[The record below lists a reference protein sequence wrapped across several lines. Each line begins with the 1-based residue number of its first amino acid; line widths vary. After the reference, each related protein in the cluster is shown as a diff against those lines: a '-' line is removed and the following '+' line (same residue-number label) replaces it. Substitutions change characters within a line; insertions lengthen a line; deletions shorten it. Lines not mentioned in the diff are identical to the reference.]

1 MSELNQHINKYTESD
16 IRNYLSGNL
25 SSDQMHAIEQAA
37 LDDPFLADAIEGMQ
51 EATDTYGPELVH
63 ENLVTARKKLEERV
77 QERRPGAVIPIFWKR
92 AAIAAV
98 VIIVAGTWL
107 YTSSRNSTEQKEI
120 LAIDQ
125 KKEESAAPNDTSNSP
140 QIEAATS
147 KAPDNTDTFSL
158 KKASTGT
165 PEVSKDQNATFADS
179 KLSDQRVGESKNELR
194 EKSPSKEIA
203 AAPKAPIT
211 SASTESKSIESERV
225 KKEESNNDDT
235 DFDKELT
242 DPDKKSAPARSQA
255 LVGKPAEY
263 INIKIVDSNN
273 FPIANASVTD
283 LEKKRTYLTDQNGY
297 LKLPKSDTVVDASI
311 ASVGYQSKQ
320 LQLKSDVEL
329 NKIQLSPAP
338 NLSEVVV
345 VGYGNQNAK
354 RKEKFNLNRRAPKV
368 MVQDAEPVIGWVE
381 YNKYLDSAKSTI
393 NAPVSGDVVISFLVN
408 KSGESSSYKIEQSV
422 SDQQDQAA
430 LNIVKTGSAWRL
442 LKGKKQR
449 VYVIIRF

>member
-51 EATDTYGPELVH
+51 EASDTYGPELVH

-77 QERRPGAVIPIFWKR
+77 EKKRPGAVIPIFWKR

-107 YTSSRNSTEQKEI
+107 YTSSRNSDEQKEI

-125 KKEESAAPNDTSNSP
+125 KKQESAAPNDTSNSP

-147 KAPDNTDTFSL
+147 KAPDSTETFSL
-158 KKASTGT
+158 KKASTET
-165 PEVSKDQNATFADS
+165 REASKNYNTTIADS
-179 KLSDQRVGESKNELR
+179 ELSNQLSDESKNGNS
-194 EKSPSKEIA
+194 EKSPSKDIA
-203 AAPKAPIT
+203 AAPKAPVA
-211 SASTESKSIESERV
+211 SAATESKSIESERA
-225 KKEESNNDDT
+225 KKEESNNDDVQL
-235 DFDKELT
+235 DKNLT
-242 DPDKKSAPARSQA
+242 DENKKSAPARSQA

-283 LEKKRTYLTDQNGY
+283 LEKKKTYLTDQNGN

-320 LQLKSDVEL
+320 IQLKSDVEL

-354 RKEKFNLNRRAPKV
+354 RKEKLNLNRRAPKV

-381 YNKYLDSAKSTI
+381 YNKYLDSAKSAI

-408 KSGESSSYKIEQSV
+408 KSGESSSFKIEQSV